1 MLVSALQT
9 RLSAKAATSFAGT
22 ARASDGGI
30 DVYVTAADASVDAIV
45 QELSG
50 AVGGV
55 NVHIVDG
62 MKNSLATL
70 ESVRD
75 EILARRQALLARDIR
90 VVEFGVHVTANRVR
104 VGVKGLTEGAAA
116 HLTANSVRTGFWCLK
131 AANTRP
137 RRAEGVDVPASLFA
151 GCGTRPDPAP
161 RTGGW
166 ASAEPQRRTPWV
178 TYDLVGSRAASRA
191 SQCLVFKARESNGRC
206 RVLANRKQ
214 SRTPMSWRPSPALD
228 YSSRDFSSLG
238 GQRQRKT
245 GQ

>member
-1 MLVSALQT
+1 MTTREPPGTPPRPAPPEPSPYRMLVSALQT

-116 HLTANSVRTGFWCLK
+116 YLTAEF
-131 AANTRP
+131 
-137 RRAEGVDVPASLFA
+137 GVD
-151 GCGTRPDPAP
+151 RI
-161 RTGGW
+161 
-166 ASAEPQRRTPWV
+166 
-178 TYDLVGSRAASRA
+178 
-191 SQCLVFKARESNGRC
+191 LVFEGGEYA
-206 RVLANRKQ
+206 
-214 SRTPMSWRPSPALD
+214 PSP
-228 YSSRDFSSLG
+228 SGR
-238 GQRQRKT
+238 R
-245 GQ
+245 